1 MKRKRIIYIAFV
13 ILLLASA
20 SYGFWR
26 ITNRPKEP
34 PYIIGPVQKGDVTQV
49 VTATGTL
56 SAVTT
61 VQVGSQVSGTIDK
74 LNADFNTQVKAGQ
87 VVARLNQDKFNASVD
102 QARANLAAAQANVAK
117 AKVSVEDAKRTLDRN
132 KEMMKRELLAQS
144 EMDASQTAYDAAV
157 AQYEVNRAQVN
168 QAQAALNQS
177 MVDLNNTIIRSP
189 VDGIVVSRNIDVGQ
203 TVAASLQAPT
213 LFLIANDLRKMQ
225 VDTNVSEGDV
235 GNVWV
240 NQEVHFTVDAYPT
253 RRFQG
258 KVLQVRNAA
267 IMVQNVVT
275 YDAVVGVD
283 NTELLLKP
291 GMTANMEFLVSH
303 KTGVLKVPNAA
314 LRFRPPSER
323 QPAQVA
329 ANQGAARNAAPGAGS
344 GGGAA
349 RRPGGTNS
357 GQSQRSREG
366 GGNRP
371 GTVYVLRDQ
380 QAEPIRVRLG
390 ISDGSFTEI
399 VGGEIKEGD
408 QAIIAL
414 GSASQAAN
422 APGPRRFFGF

>member
-1 MKRKRIIYIAFV
+1 MKRKRIIYIAV
-13 ILLLASA
+13 AVLLLASA

-26 ITNRPKEP
+26 FSNRPKEP
-34 PYIIGPVQKGDVTQV
+34 PYITATVQSGDITQV

-87 VVARLNQDKFNASVD
+87 VVARLNQDKFTAAVD

-117 AKVSVEDAKRTLDRN
+117 AKVTVDDAKRTLDRN
-132 KEMMKRELLAQS
+132 KEMMKQELLAQS

-157 AQYEVNRAQVN
+157 AQYDVNRAQVN

-177 MVDLNNTIIRSP
+177 MVDLNNTVIHSP

-203 TVAASLQAPT
+203 TVAASLQAPV

-240 NQEVHFTVDAYPT
+240 DQEVHFTVDAYPT

-283 NTELLLKP
+283 NDELLLKP
-291 GMTANMEFLVSH
+291 GMTANVEFMVSH
-303 KTGVLKVPNAA
+303 KDHVLKVPNAA

-329 ANQGAARNAAPGAGS
+329 ANQGEARNPGAGGS
-344 GGGAA
+344 GAG
-349 RRPGGTNS
+349 RRPGASS

-380 QAEPIRVRLG
+380 QPVPVRVRLG

-399 VGGEIKEGD
+399 AGGEIKPND
-408 QAIIAL
+408 AVIIAL
-414 GSASQAAN
+414 GSASQAASS
-422 APGPRRFFGF
+422 AGPRRFFGF

>member
-1 MKRKRIIYIAFV
+1 MKRKKIVYLTVA
-13 ILLLASA
+13 ILLLASG

-26 ITNRPKEP
+26 FSGRSKEP
-34 PYIIGPVQKGDVTQV
+34 PYVATAVQKGDVTQV

-87 VVARLNQDKFNASVD
+87 VVARLNQDKFNAAVD

-117 AKVSVEDAKRTLDRN
+117 AKVSVEDAQRTLERN

-144 EMDASQTAYDAAV
+144 EMDSAQTAYDAAV
-157 AQYEVNRAQVN
+157 AQYQVNRAQVN

-177 MVDLNNTIIRSP
+177 SVDLNNTIIRSP

-225 VDTNVSEGDV
+225 LDTNVSEGDV

-240 NQEVHFTVDAYPT
+240 DQEVHFTVDAYPT

-275 YDAVVGVD
+275 YDAVVGV
-283 NTELLLKP
+283 NNEELFLKP
-291 GMTANMEFLVSH
+291 GMTANVEFLVSH
-303 KTGVLKVPNAA
+303 KTGVLKIPNAA

-323 QPAQVA
+323 QAAQVA
-329 ANQGAARNAAPGAGS
+329 SSQAAARNPAAAGA
-344 GGGAA
+344 AA
-349 RRPGGTNS
+349 RRSGGAPGGQ
-357 GQSQRSREG
+357 GQRSREG
-366 GGNRP
+366 GGNRQ
-371 GTVYVLRDQ
+371 GTVYVLREQ
-380 QAEPIRVRLG
+380 QAAPVRVRLG
-390 ISDGSFTEI
+390 VSDGSFTEI
-399 VGGEIKEGD
+399 TGGEIKEGD
-408 QAIIAL
+408 QVILAL
-414 GSASQAAN
+414 GSAAQSTNPA
-422 APGPRRFFGF
+422 GPRRFFGF

>member
-1 MKRKRIIYIAFV
+1 MKRKRIIYVSTAV
-13 ILLLASA
+13 LLLGSA

-26 ITNRPKEP
+26 ISSRPKEP
-34 PYIIGPVQKGDVTQV
+34 PYLTATVQSGDITQV

-87 VVARLNQDKFNASVD
+87 VVARLNQDKFNAAVD

-117 AKVSVEDAKRTLDRN
+117 AKVSVQDTKRTLDRN
-132 KEMMKRELLAQS
+132 KEMMKQELLAQS

-177 MVDLNNTIIRSP
+177 MVDLNNTVIHSP

-203 TVAASLQAPT
+203 TVAASLQAPV

-240 NQEVHFTVDAYPT
+240 GQEVHFTVDAYPT

-275 YDAVVGVD
+275 YDAVVAVD
-283 NTELLLKP
+283 NNELLLKP
-291 GMTANMEFLVSH
+291 GMTANAEFLVSQ
-303 KTGVLKVPNAA
+303 KNDVLKIPNAA

-323 QPAQVA
+323 QAAQA
-329 ANQGAARNAAPGAGS
+329 SGGTQGATRNAGPGGA
-344 GGGAA
+344 GAA
-349 RRPGGTNS
+349 RRPGGSS
-357 GQSQRSREG
+357 GGQGQRSREA
-366 GGNRP
+366 GGNRA

-380 QAEPIRVRLG
+380 QAAPVRVRLG

-399 VGGEIKEGD
+399 AGGDIKPND
-408 QAIIAL
+408 LVIIAL
-414 GSASQAAN
+414 GSASQAGN
-422 APGPRRFFGF
+422 PVGPRRFFGF

>member
-1 MKRKRIIYIAFV
+1 MKRKRITYIAV
-13 ILLLASA
+13 AVLLLASA

-26 ITNRPKEP
+26 FSNRPKEP
-34 PYIIGPVQKGDVTQV
+34 PYITAALQAGDITQV

-74 LNADFNTQVKAGQ
+74 LYADFNTQVKAGQ
-87 VVARLNQDKFNASVD
+87 VVARLNQDKFTAAVD
-102 QARANLAAAQANVAK
+102 QARANIAAAQANVAK
-117 AKVSVEDAKRTLDRN
+117 AKVSVEDTKRTLDRN
-132 KEMMKRELLAQS
+132 KAMMKQELLAQS
-144 EMDASQTAYDAAV
+144 EMDASQTAYDAAL

-177 MVDLNNTIIRSP
+177 MVDLNNTVIHSP

-203 TVAASLQAPT
+203 TVAASLQAPV

-240 NQEVHFTVDAYPT
+240 GQEVHFTVDAYPT

-283 NTELLLKP
+283 NNELLLKP
-291 GMTANMEFLVSH
+291 GMTANVEFLVSQ
-303 KTGVLKVPNAA
+303 KNGVLKVPNAA

-323 QPAQVA
+323 QPPQVV
-329 ANQGAARNAAPGAGS
+329 ANQGTARNTGSGAGN
-344 GGGAA
+344 GT
-349 RRPGGTNS
+349 RRPGGAAS
-357 GQSQRSREG
+357 GQGQRSREG

-371 GTVYVLRDQ
+371 GTVYVLRNQ
-380 QAEPIRVRLG
+380 QAIPVRVRLG

-399 VGGEIKEGD
+399 ASGETKAGD
-408 QAIIAL
+408 MVIIAL
-414 GSASQAAN
+414 GSASQAATP
-422 APGPRRFFGF
+422 AGPRRFFGF

>member
-1 MKRKRIIYIAFV
+1 MKRNRIVYGTSA

-20 SYGFWR
+20 SYGYWR
-26 ITNRPKEP
+26 FSNRPKEV
-34 PYIIGPVQKGDVTQV
+34 PYITAPVQMGDITQV

-87 VVARLNQDKFNASVD
+87 VVARLNQDKFKAAVD
-102 QARANLAAAQANVAK
+102 QARANLAAAKANVAK
-117 AKVSVEDAKRTLDRN
+117 AKVSMDDAKRTLDRN
-132 KEMMKRELLAQS
+132 KEMMKQELLAQS

-157 AQYEVNRAQVN
+157 AQYDVNLAQVN
-168 QAQAALNQS
+168 QAQAALNQA
-177 MVDLNNTIIRSP
+177 MVDLNNTVIHSP

-240 NQEVHFTVDAYPT
+240 DQEVHFTVDAYPT

-275 YDAVVGVD
+275 YDAVVGVNND
-283 NTELLLKP
+283 ELLLKP
-291 GMTANMEFLVSH
+291 GMTANVEFLVSQKNH
-303 KTGVLKVPNAA
+303 VLKVPNAA

-323 QPAQVA
+323 QPTQTSASQ
-329 ANQGAARNAAPGAGS
+329 AAPGNASS
-344 GGGAA
+344 GGNAPG
-349 RRPGGTNS
+349 RRPGGGGS
-357 GQSQRSREG
+357 GQGQRSREG
-366 GGNRP
+366 GVNRP
-371 GTVYVLRDQ
+371 ATIYVLRDQ
-380 QAEPIRVRLG
+380 QAVPVRVRLG
-390 ISDGSFTEI
+390 ISDGSFTQ
-399 VGGEIKEGD
+399 VLSGEIKEGD
-408 QAIIAL
+408 QTIVAI
-414 GSASQAAN
+414 GSASQPGATN
-422 APGPRRFFGF
+422 VGPRRFFGF

>member
-1 MKRKRIIYIAFV
+1 MKRKRIIYFTIV

-26 ITNRPKEP
+26 FSSRNKEP
-34 PYIIGPVQKGDVTQV
+34 PYIAAAVQKGDVMQV

-74 LNADFNTQVKAGQ
+74 LNVDFNTQVKAGQ
-87 VVARLNQDKFNASVD
+87 VVARLNQDKFNAAVD
-102 QARANLAAAQANVAK
+102 QARANVVAAQANVAK
-117 AKVSVEDAKRTLDRN
+117 AKVSVEDAQRTLDRN

-144 EMDASQTAYDAAV
+144 EMDSAQTAYDAAV
-157 AQYEVNRAQVN
+157 AQYQVNLAQVN

-177 MVDLNNTIIRSP
+177 LVDLNNTIIRSP

-213 LFLIANDLRKMQ
+213 LFLIGNDLRKMQ

-240 NQEVHFTVDAYPT
+240 EQEVHFTVDAYPT

-275 YDAVVGVD
+275 YDAVVGV
-283 NTELLLKP
+283 NNEELLLKP
-291 GMTANMEFLVSH
+291 GMTANVEFLVSH
-303 KTGVLKVPNAA
+303 KTGVLKIPNAA

-323 QPAQVA
+323 QPVQVA
-329 ANQGAARNAAPGAGS
+329 ATQAAGNSPSGA
-344 GGGAA
+344 GGGA
-349 RRPGGTNS
+349 RRTGGPNA
-357 GQSQRSREG
+357 GQGQRNREG
-366 GGNRP
+366 GGNRQ
-371 GTVYVLRDQ
+371 GTVYVLREQ
-380 QAEPIRVRLG
+380 QAAPVRVRLG
-390 ISDGSFTEI
+390 VSDGSFTEI
-399 VGGEIKEGD
+399 AGGEIKEGD
-408 QAIIAL
+408 QVILAL
-414 GSASQAAN
+414 GSAAQAAN
-422 APGPRRFFGF
+422 SAGPRRFFGF